1 MKYNRDPDLLE
12 LILEMITLLDRRLRD
27 ANLQLLIED
36 RDALDL
42 SAFRLAVIGEA
53 ANKLTPELR
62 ARHPQISWAAMYKM
76 RNVIAHDYGSIDPV
90 QIWQTTQRDLEPLAT
105 VCRDEL
111 KRDT

>member
-27 ANLQLLIED
+27 ADLQLLIED

-90 QIWQTTQRDLEPLAT
+90 QI
-105 VCRDEL
+105 
-111 KRDT
+111 